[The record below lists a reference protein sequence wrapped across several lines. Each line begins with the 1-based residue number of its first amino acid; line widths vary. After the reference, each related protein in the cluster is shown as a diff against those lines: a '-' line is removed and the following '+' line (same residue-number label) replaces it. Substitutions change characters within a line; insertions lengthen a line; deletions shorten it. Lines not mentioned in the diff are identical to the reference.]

1 MYPNPAEVIP
11 LPSRPNLEQYKKQ
24 AKDLVKACRSDD
36 PDAIRQW
43 AAEWIETLIS
53 LHGPTVTPNLAFQPK
68 RRAWFD
74 RQSQRVEAFASN
86 KLSNVQLGRPKCAL
100 TDAQFVIAR
109 VHGFKSWSI
118 FAKHVEGLSRA
129 TSSLSKFESAVEAVI
144 AGDVLLLE
152 KLLSENPELIHA
164 RSTREHQATLLQYV
178 SANGVESFRQR
189 IPKNAVQIVKI
200 LLKAGA
206 EVDAANWPDGPA
218 GPGTALGEVAT
229 SIHAQRA
236 GLQDALL
243 ATLLNHGASIDG
255 LPGGWNPLLA
265 ALHNDRP
272 EAAEFLAS
280 HGARLDLEG
289 AAGVGRLDA
298 VMGFFNNDGS
308 LKPDSSRA
316 QLQSGFISACEYGR
330 KNVVEFLL
338 DKGVDLRA
346 GENTGQTAL
355 HLAAHRGQLEIVRL
369 LLDRGAALEAKN
381 VYGGT
386 VLGQATWSVMHGE
399 PSVDFVPT
407 IEALLDAGAKIGEAD
422 YPTGNA
428 AVDALL
434 HRHGAKSNN

>member
-24 AKDLVKACRSDD
+24 AKDLVKACRSGE
-36 PDAIRQW
+36 PDGIRQW
-43 AAEWIETLIS
+43 AMEWIETLIS
-53 LHGPTVTPNLAFQPK
+53 LHAPTVTSNLTFQGN

-74 RQSQRVEAFASN
+74 RQSQQVEEFARN
-86 KLSNVQLGRPKCAL
+86 KLSNVELRPKCAL

-109 VHGFKSWSI
+109 VHGFKSWSR

-164 RSTREHQATLLQYV
+164 RSTREHQATLLQYL
-178 SANGVESFRQR
+178 SANGVESFRQT

-206 EVDAANWPDGPA
+206 EVDAPNWPDGPA

-243 ATLLNHGASIDG
+243 ATLLSHGASIDG

-280 HGARLDLEG
+280 HGAHLDLEG
-289 AAGVGRLDA
+289 AAGVGRLD
-298 VMGFFNNDGS
+298 VVTGFFNNDGS
-308 LKPDSSRA
+308 LKPNATRV

-338 DKGVDLRA
+338 DKGVDLRV

-355 HLAAHRGQLEIVRL
+355 HLAAHRGQLEIIRL
-369 LLDRGAALEAKN
+369 LFDRGAALEAKN

-399 PSVDFVPT
+399 PSVDFGPT
-407 IEALLDAGAKIGEAD
+407 IEALLNAGAKIGEAD

-434 HRHGAKSNN
+434 RRHGAKSK